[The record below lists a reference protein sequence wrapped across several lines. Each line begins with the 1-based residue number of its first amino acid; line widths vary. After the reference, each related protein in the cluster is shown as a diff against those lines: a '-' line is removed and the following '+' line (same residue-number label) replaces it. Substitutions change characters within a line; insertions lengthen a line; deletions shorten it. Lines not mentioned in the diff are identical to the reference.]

1 MPERRCAEERTSLG
15 SRRRSRSGTPSA
27 RLQPSC
33 SYFVS
38 PRTPAQ
44 THRSNRG
51 PLRAIL
57 VDVIEEEYFLGRA
70 MGSISLGMS
79 PPTNPVRF
87 STSIRLMRGEA
98 YDAWYLTNIASAH
111 ND

>member
-1 MPERRCAEERTSLG
+1 
-15 SRRRSRSGTPSA
+15 
-27 RLQPSC
+27 
-33 SYFVS
+33 
-38 PRTPAQ
+38 
-44 THRSNRG
+44 
-51 PLRAIL
+51 